1 MATGKILPVLPQL
14 GDRRVGRPVDARND
28 AVSAAS
34 IRIALP
40 VLLAVVTSMA
50 FAAPTPPTI
59 TLLTPGNG
67 TLVEGAPTF
76 RWRIDSTV
84 PAAGGTVTVTH
95 RVAGDLALT
104 QDVTTTSRSCPA
116 ENLNCWT
123 SVAPQRSYRGPH
135 YWQVSLT
142 GAVTA
147 TSRTWMFASVAPRL
161 EPDRQRPR
169 VLAHRGAA
177 TRGRKA
183 VFVAQVADNR
193 GMARMRVDLL
203 YRNQLVFRAVTL
215 LKPVRWSVRQRFD
228 SRVRLSRSLYPGPHR
243 LCVTAWDRT
252 GNQAKSCSRYILR

>member
-1 MATGKILPVLPQL
+1 M
-14 GDRRVGRPVDARND
+14 
-28 AVSAAS
+28 SAAS

-40 VLLAVVTSMA
+40 VLLAVVTSTA

-95 RVAGDLALT
+95 RVASDVAMT
-104 QDVTTTSRSCPA
+104 QNVTTTSRPCAAGS
-116 ENLNCWT
+116 LNCWT
-123 SVAPQRSYRGPH
+123 SIAPQRSYRGPQ
-135 YWQVSLT
+135 YWQVSLS

-147 TSRTWMFASVAPRL
+147 TSRTWMFQSVAPQL
-161 EPDRQRPR
+161 EPDRQRPH
-169 VLAHRGAA
+169 VFACRGSA

-183 VFVAQVADNR
+183 VFVARVADNR
-193 GMARMRVDLL
+193 GEARMRVDLL

-252 GNQAKSCSRYILR
+252 GNQAKSCSRYIIR